1 MGGMENLKELTLTQ
15 LKAKLEELENKDFM
29 LKMVDTWTSEDYRH
43 SDELHQQIK
52 AVKNEISEK
61 EMLIYGTL
69 GIQKGDDQC
78 GQK

>member
-1 MGGMENLKELTLTQ
+1 MENLKELTLTQ

-29 LKMVDTWTSEDYRH
+29 LKMVDTWTSEDYRY

-69 GIQKGDDQC
+69 GI
-78 GQK
+78 